1 MAISSVG
8 SSSLDINSIVSQLM
22 VAESRPFVV
31 MQAREK
37 AYTAKLSAYGT
48 LSGALGAFQT
58 SVTGLSDPT
67 KFNTVNASS
76 SDSTIAT
83 ASATKTAVKGSYSL
97 NVTQLAQAQ
106 TLATAG
112 QLNVTD
118 QIGAGAS
125 TTLSFEFGSI
135 SGGTLANG
143 VYTGAAFAQDATRA
157 TKTVTIDASN
167 NSLQGIRDA
176 INKAGVGVT
185 ASIVSD
191 GSASPNR
198 LVLTST
204 TTGETSSM
212 RIGVSGD
219 AALSSLLAYDPA
231 ATQQLTQNSVAQN
244 TKLTINGVAISSPTS
259 EVSGAIEGVTLSA
272 LKAGTSTV
280 SIASDSSGVKT
291 ALAGFIKSY
300 NELNSTITSLTAVT
314 PDLKPGAP
322 RAGGPLQGDATTR
335 TLQTAL
341 RRMFTQ
347 PVPGVE
353 GSVTSLSQLGV
364 AFQKD
369 GSLKLDSAKLQ
380 KAMDANLGDVAK
392 LLTTAGTASDS
403 LVSFVGSTSSSKP
416 GTTDL
421 FISQLATQGSATGS
435 VAADTNIVA
444 GVNDELTLTINGVA
458 STATLVAGSY
468 TAATLATH
476 VQSIING
483 AMGATDASAT
493 SGTGVTVSQNAGILT
508 VTSNKYGS
516 VSKVEI
522 SGAGAASL
530 MGTATLLEGLDVAG
544 TIGGQP
550 ASGSGQNLTGSSGS
564 SSAGIEVKVTGGTVP
579 AERGTINLSRGI
591 GAQFTELLDSFLK
604 TGGSIPGK
612 NEGLNK
618 SLADLAKQRDALN
631 TRLTETEK
639 RLRREFSSLDVT
651 LANMGTTSNF
661 LAQQL
666 AAISSIQ

>member
-8 SSSLDINSIVSQLM
+8 SSALDVNSIVSQLM

-31 MQAREK
+31 MQQKEQ

-67 KFNTVNASS
+67 KFNAVNATS
-76 SDSTIAT
+76 SDSTIVT
-83 ASATKTAVKGSYSL
+83 AAATKGAVKGSYSL

-106 TLATAG
+106 TLTAAG
-112 QLNVTD
+112 QANVTD
-118 QIGAGAS
+118 LIGAGGA
-125 TTLSFEFGSI
+125 TTLSFEFGAI
-135 SGGTLANG
+135 TGGTLTNG
-143 VYTGAAFAQDATRA
+143 QYSGATFTQDATRA
-157 TKTVTIDASN
+157 TKTVTIDSTN

-185 ASIVSD
+185 ATIVSD

-212 RIGVSGD
+212 RIGVTGD
-219 AALSSLLAYDPA
+219 AALSNLLAYDPA
-231 ATQQLTQNSVAQN
+231 ATQQMTQNSVAQN
-244 TKLTINGVAISSPTS
+244 TKLTINGVAVTSPTS
-259 EVSGAIEGVTLSA
+259 AVTGAIEGVTLTA
-272 LKAGTSTV
+272 LKVGTSTV
-280 SIASDSSGVKT
+280 SVASDSSGIKT
-291 ALAGFIKSY
+291 ALNNFIKAY
-300 NELNSTITSLTAVT
+300 NELNTTIGTLTAVK

-322 RAGGPLQGDATTR
+322 RSGGPLQGDATTR

-369 GSLKLDSAKLQ
+369 GSLKLDSTKLQ
-380 KAMDANLGDVAK
+380 AAMDAHLDDVGK
-392 LLTTAGTASDS
+392 LLTTAGSASDS
-403 LVSFVGSTSSSKP
+403 LVSFVGSTSSSSP
-416 GTTDL
+416 GTKDL
-421 FISQLATQGSATGS
+421 YISQLATQGNAVGS
-435 VAADTNIVA
+435 TAANTNIVA
-444 GVNDELTLTINGVA
+444 GVNDELSLTINGVT

-483 AMGATDASAT
+483 ALGATDASAT
-493 SGTGVTVSQNAGILT
+493 SGTGVTVTQNAGILT
-508 VTSNKYGS
+508 ITSNKYGS
-516 VSKVEI
+516 VSKVEVT
-522 SGAGAASL
+522 GNGAADL
-530 MGTATLLEGLDVAG
+530 LGAPTLTDGLDVAG

-550 ASGSGQNLTGSSGS
+550 ATGSGQNLTGGSGS
-564 SSAGIEVKVTGGTVP
+564 GSAGIEVKVTGGTAP
-579 AERGTINLSRGI
+579 GDRGTINLSRGI

-612 NEGLNK
+612 NDGLNK

-666 AAISSIQ
+666 TAISNIK